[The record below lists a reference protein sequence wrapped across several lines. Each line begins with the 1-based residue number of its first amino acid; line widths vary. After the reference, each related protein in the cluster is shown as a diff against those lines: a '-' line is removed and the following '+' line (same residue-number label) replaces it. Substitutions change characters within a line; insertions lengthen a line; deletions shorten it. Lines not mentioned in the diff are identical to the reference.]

1 MISNDEINSDNLYQR
16 VLALAGTLE
25 ACVGVQSLA
34 LSGQIGVDSL
44 QCLVG
49 SIKMIDAPDVVSVF
63 GDRSGLARGLGLMVG
78 GIGQATDSKVID
90 VYRYMN
96 TLISLKKSLFANSV
110 AQQKVIDRLD
120 WIKTLDEQELFAS
133 CAELY
138 LEAVSPLKPR
148 VYVQG
153 EQRFL
158 QQEEVSNKIRT
169 MLLAGIRCVV
179 LWEQLGGGRFEMLL
193 RRKAYQSAAGELLA
207 TGTTH

>member
-1 MISNDEINSDNLYQR
+1 MISNDQINSDNLYQR
-16 VLALAGTLE
+16 VLALAGTIE

-34 LSGQIGVDSL
+34 LSGQIDVDTL
-44 QCLVG
+44 QCLVR
-49 SIKMIDAPDVVSVF
+49 SIKMIEAPDVVSVF

-78 GIGQATDSKVID
+78 GIGQATDAKAID

-120 WIKTLDEQELFAS
+120 WIKTLDEPELFAS

-158 QQEEVSNKIRT
+158 EQEEVSNKIRT

-193 RRKAYQSAAGELLA
+193 RRKAYQSAAGDLLA
-207 TGTTH
+207 NGATN

>member
-1 MISNDEINSDNLYQR
+1 M
-16 VLALAGTLE
+16 
-25 ACVGVQSLA
+25 
-34 LSGQIGVDSL
+34 
-44 QCLVG
+44 
-49 SIKMIDAPDVVSVF
+49 
-63 GDRSGLARGLGLMVG
+63 
-78 GIGQATDSKVID
+78 
-90 VYRYMN
+90 
-96 TLISLKKSLFANSV
+96 
-110 AQQKVIDRLD
+110 
-120 WIKTLDEQELFAS
+120 FAS

-193 RRKAYQSAAGELLA
+193 RRKAYQSAAGDLLA
-207 TGTTH
+207 NGATN

>member
-1 MISNDEINSDNLYQR
+1 MIDNDQINSDNLYQR
-16 VLALAGTLE
+16 VLALAGIIE
-25 ACVGVQSLA
+25 ACAGVQSLA
-34 LSGQIGVDSL
+34 LSGQISLDSL
-44 QCLVG
+44 QCLVQ

-63 GDRSGLARGLGLMVG
+63 GDRSGLSRGLGLMAG
-78 GIGQATDSKVID
+78 GIGQATDGKAID

-96 TLISLKKSLFANSV
+96 TLISLKKSLFADPI

-138 LEAVSPLKPR
+138 LEAVSSLRPR

-158 QQEEVSNKIRT
+158 EQDAVSNKIRT

-193 RRKAYQSAAGELLA
+193 RRKAYQSAANELLA
-207 TGTTH
+207 SGAAG

>member
-1 MISNDEINSDNLYQR
+1 MISNDQVNSDSLYQR
-16 VLALAGTLE
+16 VLSLAGTLE
-25 ACVGVQSLA
+25 ACSAVQSLA
-34 LSGQIGVDSL
+34 SSGQIDDASL
-44 QCLVG
+44 QCLVR

-63 GDRSGLARGLGLMVG
+63 GDRLGLSKGLGLMAG
-78 GIGQATDSKVID
+78 GIGQATDATAMD

-120 WIKTLDEQELFAS
+120 WIKTLDEKELFTS

-158 QQEEVSNKIRT
+158 EQEEVSNKIRT

-193 RRKAYQSAAGELLA
+193 RRKAYQSAASDLLTTGA
-207 TGTTH
+207 TN